1 VATDGALDLTVLEDG
16 EDPDLMAAEE
26 TVALDPRAAPDLTA
40 AKRDLAP
47 EREDS
52 LSLAQRLLEEEILST
67 SLRTPRLSARLILTF
82 LVPSLSRNAIPSR
95 RELLQIRE
103 VPSRPVAPQRRLAE
117 NGTEYTLNQ
126 K

>member
-1 VATDGALDLTVLEDG
+1 MATDRALDLTVLEDR

-103 VPSRPVAPQRRLAE
+103 VP
-117 NGTEYTLNQ
+117 
-126 K
+126 